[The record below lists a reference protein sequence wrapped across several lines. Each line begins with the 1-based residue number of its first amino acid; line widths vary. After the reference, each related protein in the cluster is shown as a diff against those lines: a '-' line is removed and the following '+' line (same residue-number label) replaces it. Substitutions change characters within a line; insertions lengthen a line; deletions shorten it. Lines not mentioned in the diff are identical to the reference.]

1 MQTGKAKYFKILP
14 CLLISHTQVS
24 SDHIF
29 SLIID
34 LDQFMCSSVS
44 VVQFLN
50 RFLYISQ
57 ISLREKWVRRLLDLK
72 GYTPFAKNC
81 FYKKIDSCRWI

>member
-24 SDHIF
+24 SGQIF

-34 LDQFMCSSVS
+34 LDQFMCSSFS
-44 VVQFLN
+44 VMQFLN

-57 ISLREKWVRRLLDLK
+57 ISLRKKWVRRLLDLK
-72 GYTPFAKNC
+72 RDTPFTKNC
-81 FYKKIDSCRWI
+81 FYKKVDSCRWI